1 VCAAGSNI
9 SVDSHRTSDTAFDT
23 SSDVSITLKKR
34 AFDML
39 GIRPYDK
46 EWADGIQVLRYN
58 VTGGYNTHHDFFDG
72 SDYTGF
78 DESSTN
84 RFATVFLYLSDVD
97 EGGETVFPLGG
108 LVDENTMAVSWLL
121 Y

>member
-1 VCAAGSNI
+1 
-9 SVDSHRTSDTAFDT
+9 
-23 SSDVSITLKKR
+23 
-34 AFDML
+34 ML
-39 GIRPYDK
+39 GIRPYDE

-58 VTGGYNTHHDFFDG
+58 VTGGYNSHHDFFDG

-108 LVDENTMAVSWLL
+108 LANENVTEFNVRRPTTTIPVQLLL